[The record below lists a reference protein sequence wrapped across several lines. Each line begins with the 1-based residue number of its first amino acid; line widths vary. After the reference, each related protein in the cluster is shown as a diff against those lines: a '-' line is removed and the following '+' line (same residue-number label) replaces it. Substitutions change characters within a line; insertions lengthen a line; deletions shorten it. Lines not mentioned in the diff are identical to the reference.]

1 MTLTLTQLSF
11 YAGALL
17 ILFITPGPVWLA
29 MIARCLSG
37 GFRQALPLALGVA
50 LGDVVW
56 PLIVILGLSTVV
68 GDHDGALV
76 ILRYVAGAILIWMGW
91 VVIRSA
97 GKLLEGNSSL
107 TRPGIWAGFIA
118 GLVAVGANPKA
129 SVFYI
134 ALMPGFFDVGRVATV
149 DIIAICAMSFIIP
162 LLGNLILALFVN
174 HIRRFLQ
181 SPTAVKRTN
190 MTAGVLLII
199 VGIIIPFA

>member
-1 MTLTLTQLSF
+1 MTITMTQLSL

-37 GFRQALPLALGVA
+37 GFRQALPLAMGVA

-68 GDHDGALV
+68 GDHDGFLV
-76 ILRYVAGAILIWMGW
+76 VLRYVAGAILIWMGW

-97 GKLLEGNSSL
+97 GKLLEGNSQL
-107 TRPGIWAGFIA
+107 TKPGIWAGFIA
-118 GLVAVGANPKA
+118 GVVAVGANPKA

-134 ALMPGFFDVGRVATV
+134 ALMPGFFDVGSVTAL
-149 DIIAICAMSFIIP
+149 DIAAICGMSFTVP
-162 LLGNLILALFVN
+162 LLGNLILAVFVD

-181 SPTAVKRTN
+181 SPKAVKRTN
-190 MTAGVLLII
+190 FTAGVLLIL
-199 VGIIIPFA
+199 VGVIIPFT